1 MSDVTRL
8 PQPVAERWDWQLY
21 GACRGFDSTLFFHPD
36 GERGPARE
44 RREARAKAICFS
56 CPVLEKCREHALAVQ
71 EPYGIWGGM
80 GEGERRALIAARRH
94 RQRVRLAAG

>member
-8 PQPVAERWDWQLY
+8 PQPVVEQWDWQLY

-44 RREARAKAICFS
+44 RREARAKSICLS
-56 CPVLEKCREHALAVQ
+56 CPVLEECREHALSVQ
-71 EPYGIWGGM
+71 ESYGIWGGM